1 MGKLTFL
8 KAFVRDPMIASV
20 TPTSTWAAKRV
31 VAAMQVETARVIVEY
46 GPGEGEV
53 SAEIA
58 RTMPQ
63 SARLYLIER
72 NATFAERLRTMFV
85 NDSRVRVVHADAV
98 EIKEILRHDDIHEVD
113 AVTSSIPFT
122 FLPQKAAACILEATR
137 DVLADNGRFV
147 VFQFTPK
154 ATMLVR
160 KYFAIKRM
168 RVIVRNLPPL
178 ILTVATKLLAKV

>member
-8 KAFVRDPMIASV
+8 KAFVRDPMVASV
-20 TPTSTWAAKRV
+20 TPTSSWAAQRI
-31 VAAMQVETARVIVEY
+31 VAAMQVESAKVIVEY

-58 RTMPQ
+58 RAMPA

-72 NATFAERLRTMFV
+72 NAVFAERLRNLFSKDT
-85 NDSRVRVVHADAV
+85 RVRVVHADALEV
-98 EIKEILRHDDIHEVD
+98 RDILRQDDIHEVD
-113 AVTSSIPFT
+113 VVTSSIPFT
-122 FLPQKAAACILEATR
+122 FLPEKTAACILEATR
-137 DVLADNGRFV
+137 DVLSANGRFV

-160 KYFAIKRM
+160 KYFTIKRM
-168 RVIVRNLPPL
+168 RIIVRNLPPL